1 MTFGETFKYYRKSA
15 GYTQEEVAGRL
26 MVTPQAVS
34 KWETGAGTPDI
45 SLLVPIADMFG
56 VTTDALLGNAKKS
69 KEEII
74 EEIEK
79 INSFWDEASGKDEN
93 YGEKY
98 GKYLVL
104 LKNNPDS
111 PELLHEIL
119 IITQRWLA
127 NCSAEMSAAKKNE
140 LLETAE
146 KIAAKLYQ
154 NPDDVYQTH
163 CLMYEIYFRSGETE
177 KEEAETAY
185 FSKSGQYTKN
195 RAKYIHLVMQKRHE
209 EAAPYIE
216 NSLYNTLHWLIWDM
230 NELAMNYYGAGDREN
245 MCKVFEIEHSLLGAV
260 GYRGEDFA
268 LWHIRAAARLAQR
281 AAQKRETE
289 KCFAR
294 LEEMMQI
301 VREWK
306 RQNEVAIAP
315 HILFARTDKGEP
327 VKYSKRFVLPMLEW
341 KAFDYIREDE
351 RFCAVLAEL
360 DELDGQTPCEK

>member
-74 EEIEK
+74 GEIEK

-111 PELLHEIL
+111 PELLREIL
-119 IITQRWLA
+119 IITQKWLMFCA
-127 NCSAEMSAAKKNE
+127 GEMSEAKKRE
-140 LLETAE
+140 LLENAE
-146 KIAAKLYQ
+146 KFAEKLRRY
-154 NPDDVYQTH
+154 PEEVYASHT
-163 CLMYEIYFRSGETE
+163 LMYEIYFRGEEIE
-177 KEEAETAY
+177 KEEAEMAY

-195 RAKYIHLVMQKRHE
+195 RAKYIHLVMQKKHE
-209 EAAPYIE
+209 EAVPHIE

-230 NELAMNYYGAGDREN
+230 NELAMNYYSLGDREK
-245 MCKVFEIEHSLLGAV
+245 MCKVFEIEHGLLGAV
-260 GYRGEDFA
+260 GYYGEDFA
-268 LWHIRAAARLAQR
+268 LWHIRAAVRLAQR
-281 AAQKRETE
+281 AAQKKETE
-289 KCFAR
+289 ECFAR

-301 VREWK
+301 VRKWK
-306 RQNEVAIAP
+306 KKDEAGKSEE
-315 HILFARTDKGEP
+315 HILFARTERGKS
-327 VKYSKRFVLPMLEW
+327 VKFSKELVLPMLEW
-341 KAFDYIREDE
+341 KAFDYIRENE

-360 DELDGQTPCEK
+360 DALEGQTEK